1 MSTHTLRRNHLN
13 SSTYLKNISSTSNF
27 PPLLHLHSQCMPG
40 PTFTCLD
47 YGPLRQPKTG
57 LPTSTPTLLPPCQ
70 ERGAGSF
77 SKCKQCL
84 FLIKSLWVTPSWP
97 LGKWHSLSQCGL
109 CDLALHGLP
118 VSQVVRSPS
127 PLFVHCFLL
136 LFLECLTACCA
147 SLMPEG
153 LSPGPK
159 ALLCVF
165 RGLVPLLFK
174 FTYGRQ

>member
-27 PPLLHLHSQCMPG
+27 PPLLHLHSQCVPG

-84 FLIKSLWVTPSWP
+84 FPIKSLWVTPSWP
-97 LGKWHSLSQCGL
+97 LGKWHSLTLWPGPPWPSSIASRP
-109 CDLALHGLP
+109 LALTTVRPLLPPP
-118 VSQVVRSPS
+118 VSR
-127 PLFVHCFLL
+127 
-136 LFLECLTACCA
+136 
-147 SLMPEG
+147 MPDC
-153 LSPGPK
+153 
-159 ALLCVF
+159 LLCISHAWE
-165 RGLVPLLFK
+165 P
-174 FTYGRQ
+174 